1 MVALRELD
9 GGIVPNPYSL
19 GIEVQELTG
28 PAHGLDGFPPTV
40 TAFIGSAARG
50 PVGQPV
56 PVRSF
61 ADYEIAF
68 GGDAPG
74 ASLSRA
80 VEQYFVQGGQR
91 ALIVRLAS
99 KALPVSLELQTGGDA
114 LRLQARDP
122 GGGEFL
128 RASIDYDDIGDNEA
142 DRFNLVVQRL
152 AARDD
157 NRVIAQ
163 ESFKRAS
170 CDSASSG
177 YIANLLAESD
187 LLRPPLQIPPERPLV
202 TDTSLASNCPGFVE
216 SAADGCDGEPLCDYD
231 IVGSATEGT
240 GLFAFGQC
248 AYFDLMCIP
257 RGERDNSI
265 GPTAMLAALRYCR
278 ARGAM
283 LLLDPPRCWG
293 TVQEVTAGLAGLGLQ
308 SEDAVMAFP
317 WLRAGVGDGSV
328 QADIPPSAVVAG
340 VISRVDGEHGRWT
353 SPSGPNGLLRGGL
366 RPVSRLDSSQVLE
379 LARAGVNGFVAPRPG
394 AWGLGAARTLAG
406 HDASSVA
413 WRYIAQRRL
422 ALAILQTLERETRWA
437 VFEPNEPRLWAQLA
451 DQVGGFLEGLHRQ
464 GALAGRLPTESFF
477 VQCDEECNSPMGIAR
492 GDIVFIVGFATLRPA
507 QFSIFEIRQRVDGTR
522 VRTSSLSPYAQHLRL
537 ARQA

>member
-1 MVALRELD
+1 M
-9 GGIVPNPYSL
+9 PNPYSL

-28 PAHGLDGFPPTV
+28 PARGLDGFPPTV

-56 PVRSF
+56 PVCSF
-61 ADYEIAF
+61 ADYEVAF
-68 GGDAPG
+68 GGHAAG

-80 VEQYFVQGGQR
+80 VEQYFIQGGRR

-99 KALPVSLELQTGGDA
+99 KALPVGLELRTAGEA

-122 GGGEFL
+122 GAGEFL
-128 RASIDYDDIGDNEA
+128 RASVDYDDIGDNEA

-170 CDSASSG
+170 CDPASSE

-187 LLRPPLQIPPERPLV
+187 LLRPPQQVPRERPLV
-202 TDTSLASNCPGFVE
+202 TDSSLAVDCPGFVE
-216 SAADGCDGEPLCDYD
+216 TAANGCDGEPLCDYD

-278 ARGAM
+278 ARGAI
-283 LLLDPPRCWG
+283 LLLDPPRSWG
-293 TVQEVTAGLAGLGLQ
+293 TVEEVTEGLASLGLQ
-308 SEDAVMAFP
+308 SEDAIMAFP
-317 WLRAGVGDGSV
+317 WLRAGVSDSSV
-328 QADIPPSAVVAG
+328 QADVPPSAVVAG
-340 VISRVDGEHGRWT
+340 VIARVDGEHGRWT

-366 RPVSRLDSSQVLE
+366 RPVSRLDPSQVLE
-379 LARAGVNGFVAPRPG
+379 LARAGVNGFIAPRPG

-413 WRYIAQRRL
+413 WRYVAQRRL
-422 ALAILQTLERETRWA
+422 ALAILKTLEHETRWA
-437 VFEPNEPRLWAQLA
+437 VFEPNESRLWAQLS

-477 VQCDEECNSPMGIAR
+477 VQCDEECNSPLGIAR

-507 QFSIFEIRQRVDGTR
+507 QFSIFEIRQRLDGTR
-522 VRTSSLSPYAQHLRL
+522 VRPSTLSPYAQHLRL
-537 ARQA
+537 AKQA

>member
-1 MVALRELD
+1 M
-9 GGIVPNPYSL
+9 PNPYSL

-28 PAHGLDGFPPTV
+28 PVHGLDGFPPTV

-50 PVGQPV
+50 PVGEPIA
-56 PVRSF
+56 VRSF

-68 GGDAPG
+68 GGHAMG

-80 VEQYFVQGGQR
+80 VEQYFVQGGKR
-91 ALIVRLAS
+91 ALVVRLAS
-99 KALPVSLELQTGGDA
+99 NALPVSLELDTGGQA

-122 GGGEFL
+122 GASEFL

-152 AARDD
+152 AARGD

-170 CDSASSG
+170 CDPVSRS

-187 LLRPPLQIPPERPLV
+187 LLRPPLQVPPERPLA
-202 TDTSLASNCPGFVE
+202 TDASLAATSSGFVE
-216 SAADGCDGEPLCDYD
+216 SASDGCDGDPLCDYD

-240 GLFAFGQC
+240 GLFAFGQS

-257 RGERDNSI
+257 GGERDNSI

-283 LLLDPPRCWG
+283 LLLDPPRAWG
-293 TVQEVTAGLAGLGLQ
+293 TVDEVGAGLASLGLQ
-308 SEDAVMAFP
+308 SEDAAMAFP
-317 WLRAGVGDGSV
+317 WLRAGIGDSAA
-328 QADIPPSAVVAG
+328 QADIPPSAVLAG
-340 VISRVDGEHGRWT
+340 VISRVDAEHGRWT

-366 RPVSRLDSSQVLE
+366 RPVSRLDPSQVLE
-379 LARAGVNGFVAPRPG
+379 LARAGVNGIVAPRPG

-406 HDASSVA
+406 NDASSVA

-422 ALAILQTLERETRWA
+422 ALAILQSLERETRWA
-437 VFEPNEPRLWAQLA
+437 VFEPNDHSLWEQLSAQVE
-451 DQVGGFLEGLHRQ
+451 QFLDGLHRQ
-464 GALAGRLPTESFF
+464 GALAGRLPAESYF
-477 VQCDEECNSPMGIAR
+477 VQCDEDCNSPLGVAR
-492 GDIVFIVGFATLRPA
+492 GDIVLIVGFATLRPA
-507 QFSIFEIRQRVDGTR
+507 QFSIFEIRQRLDGTR
-522 VRTSSLSPYAQHLRL
+522 VRASSLSPYAQHQRL
-537 ARQA
+537 AQQA